1 MAEEK
6 RLCEIYDPDMQSAEL
21 DNIEL
26 SSKDFKKGLI
36 RFLIFST
43 IGIAVFFGQI
53 NGTTIFSILCNALLD
68 IFGDF
73 IYYILLAIIGYNLV
87 MHIYVKYIK
96 KTPCKSPFTSAY
108 ENDGVFKTILFTI
121 GFIFMF
127 IWCMYI
133 NVPSLGFDR
142 FQVIVGADTGGSVF
156 GPIVRSVAGVL
167 IIGSVF
173 IPTLLNYGILEPVG
187 ILMEPLLRPVFKIP
201 GKAALD
207 CCTSFVGSAS
217 MGVIITNRLWKSNI
231 YTDREMVCIM
241 TGFSACSI
249 GYVALVFN
257 TAGLGHHFTS
267 LYLLNFVMV
276 FAISFFTVRVPPLSK
291 HPDIFYNGRK
301 QTEEERH
308 EGLKYSWSMIP
319 RGFNR
324 GIKRAALARGPVT
337 DVRNSLLD
345 CVSIMAQVLTMLT
358 TVGLGAMIVAYY
370 TPLFDYI
377 GYIFR
382 PIVSLLQIPDVELV
396 APTMF
401 AGISEM
407 FVPVLMIAN
416 KVDIMSEMSRAF
428 ICLVSNAQVI
438 FFSETAI
445 VMLATKSPVKPL
457 ELVIAFLERT
467 ILAMPIAAII
477 VHIMF

>member
-1 MAEEK
+1 MSEEK
-6 RLCEIYDPDMQSAEL
+6 KLSEIYDPDMQSAEL
-21 DNIEL
+21 DTLKL
-26 SSKDFKKGLI
+26 SPKDFKKGLI
-36 RFLIFST
+36 RFIVFSV

-53 NGTTIFSILCNALLD
+53 NGTTIFSLLCNMLLD
-68 IFGDF
+68 VFGDF
-73 IYYILLAIIGYNLV
+73 IYWILLGIIGYNLA
-87 MHIYVKYIK
+87 MHVYVRYIK
-96 KTPCKSPFTSAY
+96 KTPCESPFTSAY
-108 ENDGVFKTILFTI
+108 ENDGIFKTILFSV
-121 GFIFMF
+121 GFIFMLV
-127 IWCMYI
+127 WCLYV
-133 NVPSLGFDR
+133 NVPSLGFDKL
-142 FQVIVGADTGGSVF
+142 QVIVGADTGGSVF

-167 IIGSVF
+167 IVGSLFV
-173 IPTLLNYGILEPVG
+173 PALLNYGILEFVG
-187 ILMEPLLRPVFKIP
+187 IFMEPLLRPVFKIP

-217 MGVIITNRLWKSNI
+217 MGVIITNRLWKNNV
-231 YTDREMVCIM
+231 YTNREMVCIM

-257 TAGLGHHFTS
+257 TAGLEHYFTT
-267 LYLLNFVMV
+267 LYLLNFVLV
-276 FAISFFTVRVPPLSK
+276 FAISFFTVRIPPLSR
-291 HPDIFYNGRK
+291 HPDIYYDGRT
-301 QTEEERH
+301 QTEEERR
-308 EGLKYSWSMIP
+308 EGLKYSLSMFP
-319 RGFNR
+319 RGVKR
-324 GIKRAALARGPVT
+324 GIKRAAIARGPVK
-337 DVRNSLLD
+337 DVKNSLLD

-358 TVGLGAMIVAYY
+358 TVGLGAMIIAYY

-382 PIVSLLQIPDVELV
+382 PLVALCQIPDVELV

-416 KVDIMSEMSRAF
+416 KVGEMSEMSRAF

-467 ILAMPIAAII
+467 IIAMPIAAIM
-477 VHIMF
+477 VHILF